1 MAEKQG
7 DILKEEPELWV
18 RLLKLSDNDKAS
30 VLHMVWGYCKK
41 NTQFLE
47 GIKSALI
54 ETERINKI
62 EQAEK
67 GSSITVD
74 KVQLPS
80 KDELALWLVGHL
92 EYTSSELA
100 KKLLGKL
107 KGE

>member
-1 MAEKQG
+1 MVGKEV
-7 DILKEEPELWV
+7 DILKEEPELWK
-18 RLLKLSDNDKAS
+18 RLLKLSDNDKSS

-54 ETERINKI
+54 ETERINSI

-80 KDELALWLVGHL
+80 EKELALWLVGHL